1 MKKTFTFILNKLSE
15 QYVDHGRFFEYK
27 DDIAFISFS
36 SGNIL
41 IYISCLVYRLI
52 VYSH

>member
-15 QYVDHGRFFEYK
+15 KYVGHGRFFEHK
-27 DDIAFISFS
+27 DDIAFITFS

-41 IYISCLVYRLI
+41 IFYIWFSL
-52 VYSH
+52 